1 LTLRGGTVIKPL
13 FSHRP
18 LITVRLLALA
28 MASISLMLADHR
40 LTQVEMVRAGLS
52 VAVYPVEWLVNLPV
66 TAGDWL
72 TESLAS
78 RQTLLEQNASLQAQ
92 YLLLK
97 ARTQK
102 YLALEAENMRL
113 RELLDSSFRFRVG
126 DRMLIA
132 ELLAVASDPF
142 SQQIVVDKGTR
153 HGVFIGQPVLDA
165 DGVMGQVVHAG
176 PLSSRVML
184 VSDPNHALPV
194 QVNRNGLRAIAVG
207 TGSGNL
213 LELIDLPNNA
223 DLHPGDLLVTSGL
236 GGRFPAGYPVGTVLS
251 VNAGTGKPFAQ
262 VQVEPTAHL
271 DRSREVL
278 LVWPSSPESD
288 RAVAGTPLHT
298 VGADPSR

>member
-1 LTLRGGTVIKPL
+1 V
-13 FSHRP
+13 
-18 LITVRLLALA
+18 VLAVA
-28 MASISLMLADHR
+28 AVALMLADHR
-40 LTQVEMVRAGLS
+40 LPQIEMVRAGLS
-52 VAVYPVEWLVNLPV
+52 VAVYPIQWLVNLPV
-66 TAGDWL
+66 SAGEWL

-78 RQTLLEQNASLQAQ
+78 RQSLLEENASLQAQ

-126 DRMLIA
+126 ERMLIA

-142 SQQIVVDKGTR
+142 SQQIVIDKGTR

-165 DGVMGQVVHAG
+165 DGVMGQVVHTG

-184 VSDPNHALPV
+184 LSDPNHALPV

-207 TGSGNL
+207 TGSGHL
-213 LELIDLPNNA
+213 LEIIDLPTNA
-223 DLHPGDLLVTSGL
+223 DIHAGDLLVTSGL
-236 GGRFPAGYPVGTVLS
+236 GGRFPPGYPVGTVLS
-251 VNAGTGKPFAQ
+251 VDPSPGQPFAQ
-262 VQVEPTAHL
+262 VRVQPSAHL

-278 LVWPSSPESD
+278 LVWPSDQEASD
-288 RAVAGTPLHT
+288 KLTAHPDQPV
-298 VGADPSR
+298 PSSAHR